1 MPNQQVHQ
9 LTCQKHLF
17 SLPTDRHYLN
27 CATRGPFSQAVE
39 AAGVAAI
46 HRQTNPFGL
55 APGEF
60 FSTTEPLR
68 HLFSQLINNPDPER
82 IAVVP
87 SVSYTMAVVARN
99 LPHKPGFRQGQKI
112 VMIANEFPSD
122 VYAWERVVAEYDLR
136 VETVTMPDTFPL
148 TDAWNEAL
156 LKAIDDETALVVA
169 PPVHWMYG
177 TRFDLESI
185 SERAKSVG
193 AWLAVDGT
201 QSVGAMPFD
210 LSRVR
215 PDVLVV
221 AGYKWMM
228 GPYSTSLAYFGGAFD
243 GGIPLEETWMGRIES
258 DQFHRLTDYQPAY
271 RPKAYRYNMGEQ
283 SHFIHAPMLEISL
296 NQLLDWKPS
305 RIETYCRDL
314 LTPAL
319 PALEDLGC
327 RIEPEAGR
335 CQHLVG
341 VWLPDHSEPMAVSQA
356 LQAGRVS
363 VSARGRAIRVSP
375 NVYNN
380 GDDVAAL
387 IRVLAEVL

>member
-1 MPNQQVHQ
+1 MTIQQQTQ

-39 AAGVAAI
+39 AAGVSAI

-55 APGEF
+55 APSEF
-60 FSTTEPLR
+60 FSSTEPLR
-68 HLFSQLINNPDPER
+68 QLFSELTTNPDPAR

-99 LPHKPGFRQGQKI
+99 LPHKPGFRRGQKI

-122 VYAWERVVAEYDLR
+122 VYAWDRVVAEYALR
-136 VETVTMPDTFPL
+136 MTVVAMPDTFPL
-148 TDAWNEAL
+148 ADAWNEAIL
-156 LKAIDDETALVVA
+156 AAIDTETALVVA

-177 TRFDLESI
+177 TRFNLEAI
-185 SERAKSVG
+185 SVRAKSVG

-201 QSVGAMPFD
+201 QAVGAMPFA
-210 LSRVR
+210 LNRIQ

-221 AGYKWMM
+221 AGYKWLM
-228 GPYSTSLAYFGGAFD
+228 GPYSTSLAYFGEAFD
-243 GGIPLEETWMGRIES
+243 NGIPLEETWMSRIDS

-283 SHFIHAPMLEISL
+283 SHFIHAPMLETAL
-296 NQLLDWKPS
+296 TQLLSWQPS
-305 RIETYCRDL
+305 RIEAYCKDL
-314 LTPAL
+314 LTPVL
-319 PALEDLGC
+319 PALEALGC
-327 RIEPEAGR
+327 RLEPEAGR

-341 VWLPDHSEPMAVSQA
+341 VWLPDHVEPLAVSQA

-375 NVYNN
+375 NVYNDV
-380 GDDVAAL
+380 DDVAAL
-387 IRVLAEVL
+387 IRVLSEAL